1 MNAPDSHAFVTT
13 RWTQVLAARGG
24 SEPARAALS
33 ELCGT
38 YYRPVLAFL
47 RRTGTGV
54 DEPEDVAHAFF
65 AEILGGDGLDGVDR
79 GKGRFR
85 SYLLGALKHFVA
97 NRHRR
102 AGRKRHGGEAE
113 HVPIEGGDSESGE
126 TMLDPA
132 APELEALFDREWAFT
147 VVEGALARL
156 EREALE
162 SGSAG
167 PFAVLK
173 AWLSFGE
180 EPGSQAEAAARLGM
194 NEGAVKV
201 AIHRLR
207 RRFREIV
214 RMEVRQTL
222 PEGLSEEAE
231 IQQLIV
237 ALSGGGERP
246 AF

>member
-1 MNAPDSHAFVTT
+1 MNAPESDAFVTT

-24 SEPARAALS
+24 SESARVALG
-33 ELCGT
+33 ELCGA

-47 RRTGTGV
+47 RRTGTGAE
-54 DEPEDVAHAFF
+54 EPEDVAHAFF
-65 AEILGGDGLDGVDR
+65 AELLGGDGLGGVDR

-102 AGRKRHGGEAE
+102 SARKRHGGEVE
-113 HVPIEGGDSESGE
+113 HVPIDGGDAESGE
-126 TMLDPA
+126 RILDLA
-132 APELEALFDREWAFT
+132 APELEVLFDREWAFT

-156 EREALE
+156 QREAAE
-162 SGSAG
+162 SGTAAQFS
-167 PFAVLK
+167 VLK
-173 AWLSFGE
+173 AWLSFGD
-180 EPGSQAEAAARLGM
+180 EPGSQADAAAKLGL

-222 PEGLSEEAE
+222 PEGLSVEEE
-231 IQQLIV
+231 VQNLIV
-237 ALSGGGERP
+237 ALSGPTGRG
-246 AF
+246 

>member
-1 MNAPDSHAFVTT
+1 
-13 RWTQVLAARGG
+13 
-24 SEPARAALS
+24 
-33 ELCGT
+33 
-38 YYRPVLAFL
+38 
-47 RRTGTGV
+47 
-54 DEPEDVAHAFF
+54 
-65 AEILGGDGLDGVDR
+65 
-79 GKGRFR
+79 
-85 SYLLGALKHFVA
+85 
-97 NRHRR
+97 
-102 AGRKRHGGEAE
+102 
-113 HVPIEGGDSESGE
+113 
-126 TMLDPA
+126 
-132 APELEALFDREWAFT
+132 
-147 VVEGALARL
+147 
-156 EREALE
+156 LE

-246 AF
+246 AS